1 MKQSPESADQMPP
14 TRIVVAGGT
23 GLLGR
28 ALSGG
33 LAAGGHDVIVLTR
46 HPSSVTV
53 DPSSAATPHAGVRLA
68 QWTPDGTAGPWAAF
82 LDGAAAVVNLAGEP
96 IAAGR
101 WSWTQKVRLR
111 ESRFDATRSLL
122 AGLAACTTPPSI
134 FVSGSA
140 TGYYGTR
147 GDERLT
153 EDSPPGSDFLGDLCV
168 EWETIARRA
177 AAYSRRVV
185 VVRTGLVLD
194 REGGALPR
202 MVAPFRFYVGGPIG
216 SGSQYVSWIHID
228 DWVALVTW
236 AIADPSVSGP
246 INATAPNPVTNREF
260 AREVGAVLHRPAWLP
275 VPAIALRALLGEMA
289 DALLLGG
296 QRVIPERTL
305 ALGFRFRHRELMPAL
320 QSVLRKT

>member
-1 MKQSPESADQMPP
+1 MPP

-28 ALSGG
+28 ALSDR
-33 LAAGGHDVIVLTR
+33 LAAAGHDVIVLTR

-53 DPSSAATPHAGVRLA
+53 DPSGAVTTHAGVRLA
-68 QWTPDGTAGPWAAF
+68 QWTPDGTAGPWAGF
-82 LDGAAAVVNLAGEP
+82 LDGAAGVVNLAGES

-101 WSWTQKVRLR
+101 WSSMQKARLR
-111 ESRFDATRSLL
+111 ESRIDATRSLL
-122 AGLAACTTPPSI
+122 AGLAACATPPGA

-140 TGYYGTR
+140 VGYYGTR
-147 GDERLT
+147 GDEPLT
-153 EDSPPGSDFLGDLCV
+153 ENSPAGSDFLAALCV
-168 EWETIARRA
+168 EWEAIARQA

-202 MVAPFRFYVGGPIG
+202 MAAPFRFYVGGPIG

-260 AREVGAVLHRPAWLP
+260 AQAVGAVLDRPAWLP
-275 VPAIALRALLGEMA
+275 APAIALRALLGEMA

-296 QRVIPERTL
+296 QRVIPERAV
-305 ALGFRFRHRELMPAL
+305 ALGFRFRQPELMPAL
-320 QSVLRKT
+320 QSVLHRS